1 MSIYYSLVRKT
12 SQPGKKGAH
21 QKVYAVAQYS
31 SVLKSEELMKL
42 VAKHFS
48 VADRA
53 TVMSVISSLVD
64 CLREQLLD
72 GKRVEFGDLGTF
84 YCVINSE
91 GVENA
96 KDFHAK
102 RNIKGITVN
111 WRPSK
116 YFRKLGEHAKY
127 RRVPPRVITDAIR
140 KKSGKDAVQKAIAQH
155 RMKVDAR
162 REANAKKKEQQ

>member
-1 MSIYYSLVRKT
+1 MPILYSLVSKT
-12 SQPGKKGAH
+12 SQPGMKDAP

-31 SVLKSEELMKL
+31 SVLKSEELMKI

-53 TVMSVISSLVD
+53 TVLSVISSLVD

-91 GVENA
+91 GLEKE
-96 KDFHAK
+96 KDFHAR
-102 RNIKGITVN
+102 RNIKGLTVN

-116 YFRKLGEHAKY
+116 YFRNLGKEAKY
-127 RRVPPRVITDAIR
+127 RRVPPRVLMQKMR
-140 KKSGKDAVQKAIAQH
+140 KKNG
-155 RMKVDAR
+155 
-162 REANAKKKEQQ
+162 KKK